1 MVSSIREHELAR
13 QPHAENVFR
22 MTDPEEVSKP
32 QRFKHL
38 YWSPEWVDWT
48 RISVT
53 ASSVLGR
60 DESEDRIRAMRA
72 KFKKPL
78 KTAPQNEAEERLPR
92 PPRHKGKDK
101 EDALT
106 EEDFPRLRQQWHNEF
121 ADMVNGTHSQLPP
134 WREVN
139 HEIHLVDN
147 DKRYKY
153 FTLHCPNSLCD
164 ELHTKIN
171 RSVNAGWWE
180 LCSVKQ
186 VALLLCIPK
195 KGGKLRTVVNAR
207 QRNDNTVKDVTP
219 LPDQEVIREDVARAK
234 YRSKINL
241 TDAYKQVHVCVEDME
256 KNTFATITCTFV
268 SHIMCNGFAIP

>member
-1 MVSSIREHELAR
+1 MVFSIREHKLVR

-22 MTDPEEVSKP
+22 MADPEEVSKP

-38 YWSPEWVDWT
+38 YQSPEWVERT

-53 ASSVLGR
+53 ASSVLGQ
-60 DESEDRIRAMRA
+60 DESEDHIRAMRA

-92 PPRHKGKDK
+92 PPRHKGKGK

-106 EEDFPRLRQQWHNEF
+106 EEDFLRLRQQWHDEF
-121 ADMVNGTHSQLPP
+121 VDMVNGSHSQLPP

-153 FTLHCPNSLCD
+153 FTPCCPNSLHD
-164 ELHTKIN
+164 ELHAKIN
-171 RSVNAGWWE
+171 HYVNAGWWE
-180 LCSVKQ
+180 PRSVKQ
-186 VALLLCIPK
+186 AAPLLCIPK
-195 KGGKLRTVVNAR
+195 KDGKLRTVV
-207 QRNDNTVKDVTP
+207 
-219 LPDQEVIREDVARAK
+219 
-234 YRSKINL
+234 
-241 TDAYKQVHVCVEDME
+241 DA
-256 KNTFATITCTFV
+256 
-268 SHIMCNGFAIP
+268 